1 LNQVGVLGWTF
12 KDLLL
17 LHFQINKFIF
27 NKLKKIQFM
36 KHHLSISLLALLL
49 IFSCNTP
56 VSNNKNN
63 DLTQLNVELN
73 KPPETIDLTKKAILG
88 KWLSID
94 PSKSE
99 MFEVSL
105 FDYPYFSEEERI
117 AEENGTPYTGAVAVA
132 RMEGEPELKPLG
144 TIKKFGVFSYN
155 GNNNILWNSKYFSI
169 PTPGKIEVYYGY
181 SNRERFTIKFSDY
194 NRLVVNDNFIFKRL
208 E

>member
-1 LNQVGVLGWTF
+1 
-12 KDLLL
+12 
-17 LHFQINKFIF
+17 
-27 NKLKKIQFM
+27 M

-88 KWLSID
+88 KWLLED

-117 AEENGTPYTGAVAVA
+117 GEENGTPYAGAVVRVA
-132 RMEGEPELKPLG
+132 GEPELKPLG
-144 TIKKFGVFSYN
+144 TIKKFGAFSYSLDTN
-155 GNNNILWNSKYFSI
+155 LMWESKSFSI

-181 SNRERFTIKFSDY
+181 SNREQFTIKFSDY